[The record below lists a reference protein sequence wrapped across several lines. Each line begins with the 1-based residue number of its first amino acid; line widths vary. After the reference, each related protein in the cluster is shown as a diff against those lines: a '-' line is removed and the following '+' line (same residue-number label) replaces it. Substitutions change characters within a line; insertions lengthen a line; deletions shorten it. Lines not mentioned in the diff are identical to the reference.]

1 MGKVIRQLG
10 ILENSSVID
19 YLKGIYNVNTDLV
32 EKKVEDKKTTY
43 KNIELDSILVNAV
56 EEEKNIYITKLV
68 SLKAFL
74 LSKEQGMDINN
85 LLLNI
90 DKVMD
95 MSSGLV
101 LKDNGI
107 VLDNALKSF
116 FSKADM
122 NIVDDLEKS
131 IKVSD
136 GKRKVILSTKENKID
151 FNSIEEVLQI

>member
-10 ILENSSVID
+10 ILENSSVVD
-19 YLKGIYNVNTDLV
+19 YLKEIYSVNTDLM
-32 EKKVEDKKTTY
+32 EKKVENKKTTY
-43 KNIELDSILVNAV
+43 KNIELDSILVNAI

-90 DKVMD
+90 DKVMC
-95 MSSGLV
+95 MSSGLA
-101 LKDNGI
+101 LKDSGI
-107 VLDNALKSF
+107 VFDNALKSF

-122 NIVDDLEKS
+122 NIIDNSEKS

-136 GKRKVILSTKENKID
+136 GKRKVILNIKENKID
-151 FNSIEEVLQI
+151 FNSIEEVL